1 MTGPRERHQRRLALA
16 GGIAAAM
23 FLVGA
28 FVASTGRGDAGTDAA
43 DDRTAPHSASGPAS
57 TPDSIEQADG
67 MEAGFTPDEEG
78 AVDAAIAFATASQRW
93 LYFTDAEI
101 REAIEQIAT
110 PAAVERLNAGV
121 VADVSA
127 ARQSLGEASGRV
139 WWLVRPLAWDV
150 EHHDGAEARVSVWV
164 VTVLSAAGV
173 AAPQAEWMTVTLDL
187 AWVEGDWRVDAVR
200 DAPGPTPITGPGD
213 RPWDAVPFDEA
224 LSDYTR
230 IDRHP
235 VR

>member
-1 MTGPRERHQRRLALA
+1 MTGPRERRQRRLAVA
-16 GGIAAAM
+16 GGVATAM
-23 FLVGA
+23 FVVGALVG
-28 FVASTGRGDAGTDAA
+28 SIGRGDGGIDAVA
-43 DDRTAPHSASGPAS
+43 DRTAARSASGPSS
-57 TPDSIEQADG
+57 TPDSIEQAAG
-67 MEAGFTPDEEG
+67 MEAGFNPDEEG

-101 REAIEQIAT
+101 GEAIEQIAT
-110 PAAVERLNAGV
+110 PAAAERLTAGV

-127 ARQSLGEASGRV
+127 AREGLGDSSGRV
-139 WWLVRPLAWDV
+139 WWLVRPLAWDM
-150 EHHDGAEARVSVWV
+150 ERHGGDEARVSVWV

-173 AAPQAEWMTVTLDL
+173 AAPQSEWMTVTLDL
-187 AWVEGDWRVDAVR
+187 AWFDGDWRVDAVR

-230 IDRHP
+230 IDGHP
-235 VR
+235 VP